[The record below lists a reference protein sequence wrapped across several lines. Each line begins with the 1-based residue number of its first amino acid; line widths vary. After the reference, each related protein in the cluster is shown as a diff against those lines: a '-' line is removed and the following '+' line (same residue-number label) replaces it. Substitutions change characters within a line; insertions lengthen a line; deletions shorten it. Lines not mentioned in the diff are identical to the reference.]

1 MGSLDEAQ
9 RNPGLYRSD
18 QLQACMTLR
27 QAYADCTEGL
37 RAIGCYSVAGCKIR
51 HPCVLCAAAR
61 KKTNKLSPR
70 RKARKGISG
79 KNEINIEVLG
89 DLGAFAREKV
99 INHLGGIDFHHT
111 KSGSGRP
118 A

>member
-1 MGSLDEAQ
+1 LQ
-9 RNPGLYRSD
+9 VVRSGTFA
-18 QLQACMTLR
+18 L
-27 QAYADCTEGL
+27 
-37 RAIGCYSVAGCKIR
+37 S
-51 HPCVLCAAAR
+51 AR
-61 KKTNKLSPR
+61 EKTNKLSPR

-79 KNEINIEVLG
+79 KNEINIEVPG
-89 DLGAFAREKV
+89 DLGAFARDKV